1 MHEMIDGSPTGY
13 HFHSFFMRSD
23 EVRNKYATYG
33 HAQGELAFKIPLWA
47 LSEDIQLGF
56 DCAIEENSLIIPL
69 NYANDDVRT
78 KRHQHWQNIMRS
90 EEEYWQK
97 MLDAMQDL
105 VNDGKSCWSECG
117 GRFGKCP
124 FFLW

>member
-33 HAQGELAFKIPLWA
+33 HAQGEFAFKIPLWA

-56 DCAIEENSLIIPL
+56 DCAIGENSLVFDSTTAQAAVLYLFTMRMMMSGLRDTNIG
-69 NYANDDVRT
+69 RT
-78 KRHQHWQNIMRS
+78 S
-90 EEEYWQK
+90 
-97 MLDAMQDL
+97 
-105 VNDGKSCWSECG
+105 
-117 GRFGKCP
+117 
-124 FFLW
+124 